1 MDTSYQTR
9 WISKQRL
16 EAVRRSGEVSQGI
29 VLDSFNGFL
38 IVEPI
43 GSNLADGPVLSREDA
58 DYELNP
64 VWCSGP
70 KGRLSQARHLL
81 GLPALPMP
89 RALAEVG

>member
-1 MDTSYQTR
+1 METSYQAR
-9 WISKQRL
+9 WISKKRL
-16 EAVRRSGEVSQGI
+16 ETIRKTRAVTRGV

-38 IVEPI
+38 IVEPAS
-43 GSNLADGPVLSREDA
+43 SNLGDGAILPRADA

-70 KGRLSQARHLL
+70 KGRLVQARHLL
-81 GLPALPMP
+81 GLAPLPAP